1 MSDTPETPSSDDFLA
16 EAPSVEAL
24 QAALGNDFEIHR
36 LLGEGSMAVVYLATE
51 TGLDRQVAVK
61 VLKRSHAASETAR
74 ARFEREAKS
83 SASLS
88 HPKIV
93 QVYRYGRLPD
103 DTPYLVMRYVKGR
116 TMEERIE
123 AEGRLDLRTARGVL
137 KSVASALAAAH
148 KAGIIHRDI
157 RPANV
162 LWDDERKEGLLS
174 DFGIAALQAPTGE
187 QAARLTT
194 VGQVIGNPR
203 YLSPEQLREESIT
216 EMVDIYAFGILGYEL
231 LAGRGPYEG
240 RNNAQMMAAH
250 LQAEP
255 RPLEELRGGAPA
267 DIADLLRR
275 CLNKEPKKRPRAVD
289 IERQLEEGD
298 PDATGGYASI
308 QRPAPADPTDIG
320 ELVKRRVPQIVV
332 LALAAGAGLIGVVGE
347 LQGDVLPEGALRLT
361 FPFVI
366 AGILASTVI
375 AWFHGEKGEQKA
387 PTLEYTLL
395 GVIAVGWLAATIWVV
410 MG

>member
-1 MSDTPETPSSDDFLA
+1 MSETTETPSSDDFLA

-24 QAALGNDFEIHR
+24 QAALGDDFEIHR

-51 TGLDRQVAVK
+51 KGLDRQVAVK

-74 ARFEREAKS
+74 ARFEREARS

-93 QVYRYGRLPD
+93 SVYRYGRLPD

-116 TMEERIE
+116 TMEERVE
-123 AEGRLDLRTARGVL
+123 AEGRLDLRTARKTL

-203 YLSPEQLREESIT
+203 YLSPEQLREEAIT

-231 LAGRGPYEG
+231 LSGRGPYDG
-240 RNNAQMMAAH
+240 SNNAQMMAAH

-255 RPLEELRGGAPA
+255 RPLEELRGGTPH

-275 CLNKEPKKRPRAVD
+275 CLNKEPKKRPRAAD
-289 IERQLEEGD
+289 IERMLEEGD
-298 PDATGGYASI
+298 PETSGAYAAVA
-308 QRPAPADPTDIG
+308 RPGHADPTDIQ
-320 ELVKRRVPQIVV
+320 ELVKRRVPQIVISTAV
-332 LALAAGAGLIGVVGE
+332 AGGTTILAVSELDDRLPESAFALTVALAIAALFASMVIG
-347 LQGDVLPEGALRLT
+347 
-361 FPFVI
+361 
-366 AGILASTVI
+366 
-375 AWFHGEKGEQKA
+375 WFHGEKGEQTA
-387 PTLEYTLL
+387 PTLEYILL
-395 GVIAVGWLAATIWVV
+395 GVIGVGWLAATVWIL
-410 MG
+410 MS